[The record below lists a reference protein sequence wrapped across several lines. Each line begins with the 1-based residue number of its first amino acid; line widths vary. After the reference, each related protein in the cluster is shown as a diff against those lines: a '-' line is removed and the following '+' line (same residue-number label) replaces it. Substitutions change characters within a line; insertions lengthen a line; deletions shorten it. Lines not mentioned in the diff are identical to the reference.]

1 MVSRALRE
9 SGKPRQRKE
18 ASAAGSAHS
27 DKLLRI
33 GEIAERVGTSERAL
47 RYYEEIGL
55 LTPAGHS
62 PGGSRRYSEAEV
74 ARVLRIRELQSLMGF
89 NLDEIRLVMAN
100 EDRLESLRAAFRA
113 SDQPS
118 SRRRMVIE
126 GLSLVD
132 DLREKVI
139 DKQAQLSR
147 FLAELD
153 ERAEKHRRILQEC
166 FKEPGETSGC
176 PNKDEGSDSEGSVRP
191 GRNSLARSN
200 LS

>member
-1 MVSRALRE
+1 MVSRSLHQ
-9 SGKPRQRKE
+9 SGKAQQRKQ
-18 ASAAGSAHS
+18 ASATLPAHPER
-27 DKLLRI
+27 LLRI

-100 EDRLESLRAAFRA
+100 EDRLESLRAAFKA

-132 DLREKVI
+132 ELREKVL

-166 FKEPGETSGC
+166 FEEPKETSGF
-176 PNKDEGSDSEGSVRP
+176 PETQARSDGP
-191 GRNSLARSN
+191 HLNSLAS
-200 LS
+200 SDPS